1 MAGSAYTRR
10 GEVAALA
17 AAAWLGVGGLT
28 ARGAYLRQQSEC
40 ERLRHAL
47 ESARAQLADAA
58 AGNRG
63 GEVGGTAVAVA
74 RESSAPGGS
83 AALGTKLYIKGP
95 ALCLPASGSLPA
107 RTGRF
112 TKQNGGTA
120 PLHARL
126 AELCMRTG
134 KTAMEGCWDLLGPNL
149 NEM

>member
-10 GEVAALA
+10 VEVAALA

-28 ARGAYLRQQSEC
+28 ARGAFLRQQSEC

-63 GEVGGTAVAVA
+63 GEVGGTAVAAA
-74 RESSAPGGS
+74 RKSSAPGGS

-95 ALCLPASGSLPA
+95 ALCLPGSLPT

-112 TKQNGGTA
+112 TKK
-120 PLHARL
+120 
-126 AELCMRTG
+126 
-134 KTAMEGCWDLLGPNL
+134 KTAAPRRCTRAGPSFACARGRRL
-149 NEM
+149 WRDVGTKSNEM

>member
-10 GEVAALA
+10 VEVAALA

-63 GEVGGTAVAVA
+63 GEVGGTAVAAA
-74 RESSAPGGS
+74 RKSSAPGGS
-83 AALGTKLYIKGP
+83 AALGTKLYIKGS
-95 ALCLPASGSLPA
+95 ALCLPGSLPA

-120 PLHARL
+120 PLHARR

-134 KTAMEGCWDLLGPNL
+134 QTATEGCWDQI
-149 NEM
+149 E